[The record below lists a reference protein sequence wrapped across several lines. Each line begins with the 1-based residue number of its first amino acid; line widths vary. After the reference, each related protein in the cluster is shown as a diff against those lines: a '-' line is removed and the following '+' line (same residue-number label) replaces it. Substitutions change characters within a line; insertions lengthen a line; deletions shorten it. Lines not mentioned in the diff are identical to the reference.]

1 MEILKSEIH
10 NIKDFAFYALQN
22 KLYVDGFQLRK
33 SLEKIIVSKDSK
45 LKDSFI
51 FLMKNPVNSQFI
63 GISTFLLTQHCTIQT
78 FVKKEYRGNHY
89 GTLLIKEVINNVPDK
104 LKYRMKL
111 SSGETQSL
119 LLFRNLLNDNIID
132 YDFFIDNDV
141 KNKLESLDTYL
152 FCKKHSLNIE
162 LYIPG
167 INQIFNERDLKFINQ
182 LYKKPA

>member
-1 MEILKSEIH
+1 MNILRSESH
-10 NIKDFAFYALQN
+10 NIKDFAFSALKN
-22 KLYVDGFQLRK
+22 KLYVEGFQLRK
-33 SLEKIIVSKDSK
+33 SLEKIITSKESK

-51 FLMKNPVNSQFI
+51 LLMKNPLNNEFI
-63 GISTFLLTQHCTIQT
+63 GISTFLLTEHCTIQT
-78 FVKKEYRGNHY
+78 FVKKEHRGKHY
-89 GTLLIKEVINNVPDK
+89 GTLLIKEVINNVPEH

-132 YDFFIDNDV
+132 YDFFINNDV
-141 KNKLESLDTYL
+141 KNKLKCLDTYL
-152 FCKKHSLNIE
+152 FCKKYSLNTE

-167 INQIFNERDLKFINQ
+167 INQIFNERDLEFINQ

>member
-1 MEILKSEIH
+1 MEILKSEDY

-33 SLEKIIVSKDSK
+33 SLEKIIISKESK

-51 FLMKNPVNSQFI
+51 VLIKDPLNNQFI
-63 GISTFLLTQHCTIQT
+63 GISTFLLTEHCTIQT
-78 FVKKEYRGNHY
+78 FVKKEHRGKHY
-89 GTLLIKEVINNVPDK
+89 GTLLIKEVINNVPNK

-119 LLFRNLLNDNIID
+119 LLFRNLLNENIID

-141 KNKLESLDTYL
+141 KNKLKSLDTYL
-152 FCKKHSLNIE
+152 FCKKYSLNVE

-167 INQIFNERDLKFINQ
+167 INKIFSDRDLEFINK